1 MKKFKITASYTHYCT
16 AEINAENLE
25 QAEAQ
30 ARDMDGGSFTPS
42 HTDDWKIER
51 VDEVVRALT
60 LEQVAFLDAY
70 GNSVANATRDE
81 VVEFLLHDVE
91 LDGDAFCDKHGTGT
105 YSSIMDARMVWLN
118 ALNFADRKAAQ

>member
-16 AEINAENLE
+16 AEIDAENLE

-51 VDEVVRALT
+51 VDEVPFVLT
-60 LEQVAFLDAY
+60 EEQAAFIEAY
-70 GNSVANATRDE
+70 GTSVADATAAE
-81 VVEFLLHDVE
+81 IVEFFRMD
-91 LDGDAFCDKHGTGT
+91 DDAFIEKFSTGT
-105 YSSIMDARMVWLN
+105 YSTIMDARMVWLN

>member
-16 AEINAENLE
+16 AEIDAENLE

-51 VDEVVRALT
+51 VDEVPRALT
-60 LEQVAFLDAY
+60 EEQAAFIEAY
-70 GNSVANATRDE
+70 GTSVADATAAE
-81 VVEFLLHDVE
+81 IVEFFRMD
-91 LDGDAFCDKHGTGT
+91 DDAFIEKFSTGT
-105 YSSIMDARMVWLN
+105 YSTIMDARMVWLN

>member
-16 AEINAENLE
+16 AEIDAENLQ
-25 QAEAQ
+25 QAEEQ

-51 VDEVVRALT
+51 VDEVPHALT
-60 LEQVAFLDAY
+60 EEQAAFIEAY
-70 GNSVANATRDE
+70 GTSVADATAAQI
-81 VVEFLLHDVE
+81 VEFFHMD
-91 LDGDAFCDKHGTGT
+91 DDAFIEKFSTGT